1 MTPNEL
7 QMLVC
12 GVLIGV
18 YTMLIA
24 DIYWTWRDARRD
36 RQRARA
42 VRRRSAGDRYLNS
55 LRLYQLQQRS
65 RA

>member
-7 QMLVC
+7 QVFVC

-24 DIYWTWRDARRD
+24 DIYWTWRDNRRD
-36 RQRARA
+36 RRTAREA
-42 VRRRSAGDRYLNS
+42 MRRSAGDRFLSS
-55 LRLYQLQQRS
+55 LRLYQLQHRS
-65 RA
+65 RV